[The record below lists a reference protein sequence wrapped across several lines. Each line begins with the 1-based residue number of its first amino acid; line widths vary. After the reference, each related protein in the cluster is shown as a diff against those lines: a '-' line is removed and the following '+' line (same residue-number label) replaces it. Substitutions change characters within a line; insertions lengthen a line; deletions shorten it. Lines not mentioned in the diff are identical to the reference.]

1 MTHTTA
7 YGNTYSDEDWKEIKA
22 GYAEEAA
29 RDKLVT
35 DVIGKMKNYLR
46 RQLKEEGLNQDQVN
60 QVVSL
65 FANDRFVNSN
75 IKFTSAKRQAKIN
88 DLWTRWNTAMNKLEV
103 Y

>member
-35 DVIGKMKNYLR
+35 DVIDKMENYLR
-46 RQLKEEGLNQDQVN
+46 RQLKEEGLNQSQIN

-65 FANDRFVNSN
+65 FANDRFENAN
-75 IKFTSAKRQAKIN
+75 IKFTSVSRQTKVN
-88 DLWTRWNTAMNKLEV
+88 NLWARWNIAMNKLEI
-103 Y
+103 